1 MAFKKITDS
10 DLKGKGNIGR
20 PDTPGVSTAEMQRI
34 LDELPREVIIPA
46 LNAIVDELNGVSA
59 AGSFGAQVPTTL
71 PDETAA
77 TIQGILNALAAQS
90 SEHIKNKENPHEVQ
104 AEQVKATVPQG
115 LPQDTDAQV
124 QAILQALFLYARD
137 HKQSK
142 NNPHEVTAAQVGA
155 YTKKEANNAIRDAVS
170 DAVAGNIPTM
180 TEEEIAEVLDAI

>member
-1 MAFKKITDS
+1 M
-10 DLKGKGNIGR
+10 
-20 PDTPGVSTAEMQRI
+20 
-34 LDELPREVIIPA
+34 DEVE
-46 LNAIVDELNGVSA
+46 
-59 AGSFGAQVPTTL
+59 
-71 PDETAA
+71 
-77 TIQGILNALAAQS
+77 
-90 SEHIKNKENPHEVQ
+90 
-104 AEQVKATVPQG
+104 PQG

-155 YTKKEANNAIRDAVS
+155 YTKKEANNAIRDAIS